1 MLAKRAL
8 RRTALGVD
16 RNHDR
21 YWTFP
26 SASPGLYVEKGTR
39 IMRVTRVHNKML
51 LWLVAGYAWAHIH
64 NDDWPYW

>member
-26 SASPGLYVEKGTR
+26 SASPGLYIEKGSRSVLLLNR
-39 IMRVTRVHNKML
+39 IVV
-51 LWLVAGYAWAHIH
+51 
-64 NDDWPYW
+64 P

>member
-26 SASPGLYVEKGTR
+26 SASPGLYIEKGLKSVLLLDR
-39 IMRVTRVHNKML
+39 IVV
-51 LWLVAGYAWAHIH
+51 
-64 NDDWPYW
+64 P